1 MASIPASPDN
11 LTGYP
16 DLLEV
21 NHLSAAELGAVEP
34 PLFRFRLRQLFYF
47 VAIVSFILAATVLS
61 QGVAALAMLLASLV
75 VAAHLFST
83 ALASRLRSRADEARA
98 LARIRGTGPQR
109 AEQFSEHANSPAI
122 PRSARSPWHARGTTS
137 LPWLPRLILAGVIVG
152 GILGASVLGLTDRP
166 PHNIRRRA
174 LWVDCLRPCS
184 AAGLPSWA
192 AASMASSATVCGM
205 RSRNK
210 RKTNDDPLRLRDS
223 WVACIRASAPKSCLA
238 PELSVAIKRD
248 ELSRGSES
256 GRRFRRPARMHQTY
270 FEALDHHRYRCKVA
284 QARVAGASRALRHT
298 NGIRAACRARR

>member
-21 NHLSAAELGAVEP
+21 NHVSAAELGAVEP

-83 ALASRLRSRADEARA
+83 ALASRLRSRADEERA
-98 LARIRGTGPQR
+98 LARVRGTGPQR

-152 GILGASVLGLTDRP
+152 GILGASILGLTIG
-166 PHNIRRRA
+166 NRA
-174 LWVDCLRPCS
+174 TF
-184 AAGLPSWA
+184 AGVVVGG
-192 AASMASSATVCGM
+192 MSSAVLGGWFAFLGGSFYGIF
-205 RSRNK
+205 RHG
-210 RKTNDDPLRLRDS
+210 LRD
-223 WVACIRASAPKSCLA
+223 
-238 PELSVAIKRD
+238 AIAEQKKD
-248 ELSRGSES
+248 E
-256 GRRFRRPARMHQTY
+256 RRPAST
-270 FEALDHHRYRCKVA
+270 
-284 QARVAGASRALRHT
+284 S
-298 NGIRAACRARR
+298 